1 MSTNSILAVLYGEL
15 GLVVVGILAPLAA
28 KFFAGIRSSRE
39 QREQPATPGRRALEV
54 SRLSA

>member
-15 GLVVVGILAPLAA
+15 GLVIVGILAPLAV
-28 KFFAGIRSSRE
+28 KFFAGVKPSRE
-39 QREQPATPGRRALEV
+39 RREQSAAGRRGLVV

>member
-15 GLVVVGILAPLAA
+15 ALVVVGILAPLAV
-28 KFFAGIRSSRE
+28 KFFAGIRPSRE
-39 QREQPATPGRRALEV
+39 QREQPATPGRRGLEV